1 MNNLE
6 PMEQVVSAIMARV
19 YVRLEN
25 INFAPDDYI
34 EDGLRMC
41 AKCHTPKQARISYP
55 GAKSANQDSK
65 ELSKVFLAPV
75 TCRCRREELERQRDK
90 DRETNFRYWM
100 NTHKQYGI
108 SGGLPE
114 DVTFAADNG
123 SNPGASEVG
132 RRYVERWAE
141 MREHNIGILFHG
153 PNSTGKSFHA
163 GMIVNELLKRRVPA
177 IMTSFPSLLA
187 AMEKWGEKQEIV
199 NYLALFDLV
208 VIDDLGV
215 ERDSGYSYEQ
225 VFHIVDARYRQRKPL
240 IVTTNLSAKRMESAE
255 EVKQKRV
262 FDRVLEMC
270 PIRIALTNENQRAV
284 AEGEK
289 KRLAAAILGGK
300 Q

>member
-1 MNNLE
+1 MKDNE
-6 PMEQVVSAIMARV
+6 PMETAVSAFMSRV
-19 YVRLEN
+19 SRLEN
-25 INFAPDDYI
+25 LNFAPDDYLQ
-34 EDGLRMC
+34 DGVRMC
-41 AKCHTPKQARISYP
+41 AKCHTPKQARISCP
-55 GAKSANQDSK
+55 GGEGANQDGK
-65 ELSKVFLAPV
+65 FFLAPV
-75 TCRCRREELERQRDK
+75 PCRCRGEKLAREREK

-132 RRYVERWAE
+132 QRYVERWAE

-284 AEGEK
+284 AESEK

>member
-1 MNNLE
+1 MND
-6 PMEQVVSAIMARV
+6 M
-19 YVRLEN
+19 EN
-25 INFAPDDYI
+25 IASVIMTKLLAREEKLIFSPDDYM
-34 EDGLRMC
+34 ENGVRMC
-41 AKCHTPKQARISYP
+41 SKCHTPKQTQ
-55 GAKSANQDSK
+55 KSWPAMRDGEEMQK
-65 ELSKVFLAPV
+65 PFLAPIA
-75 TCRCRREELERQRDK
+75 CRCMWERAERQRDA

-100 NTHKQYGI
+100 NTHRQYGI

-284 AEGEK
+284 AESEK

>member
-1 MNNLE
+1 MKEMENLSSVLGAKLFVWAE
-6 PMEQVVSAIMARV
+6 
-19 YVRLEN
+19 RL
-25 INFAPDDYI
+25 IFAPDDYTENGI
-34 EDGLRMC
+34 RMC
-41 AKCHTPKQARISYP
+41 AKCHTPKQAWISFP
-55 GAKSANQDSK
+55 VNLDAGADKK
-65 ELSKVFLAPV
+65 PYLAPV
-75 TCRCRREELERQRDK
+75 ACQCMKEKGERKREA
-90 DRETNFRYWM
+90 DRETDFRYWM

-284 AEGEK
+284 AESEK